1 MKLLLIISLLIS
13 SLLLQ
18 STVYASSHPQG
29 NFVLAGGQ
37 YRVSDESDPFEKID
51 KKFFSTLIIPVKD
64 GDIDFY
70 NTRPIDLESG
80 KQHYKGTISLN
91 LKGNY
96 DKDTGAINARFIQ
109 SGTYTYERKTDSG
122 FREGNGEFGFS
133 GKTTGTVI
141 DDLVVLS
148 FEGALSDKAISQAD
162 DKSIDSTANSGTP
175 WVKKVQFGT
184 SEWTGA
190 VNQEQATAEI
200 TDDSGARFSD
210 LSGQIEMWCPPNEGA
225 WDVVKMGTIIRVN
238 CHIKTDEDSTAKISF
253 SDMTT
258 FEMKP
263 ESEIVI
269 DTPPQKDSKLKLLA
283 GNIWANVKKMVKDG
297 TMEVH
302 MGQAVAGIKGTT
314 LVLEEKEGISTLKVI
329 EGLVEFKSS
338 VTQEV
343 KTVSSGQA
351 LSATSAGLQQITDFD
366 IELESKNWADN
377 RHEIIKTQTDE
388 VAKITD
394 NTTKSN
400 PDSINVILLIGAL
413 ALAVIIVLIRIL
425 RKKRILHNT

>member
-1 MKLLLIISLLIS
+1 
-13 SLLLQ
+13 
-18 STVYASSHPQG
+18 
-29 NFVLAGGQ
+29 
-37 YRVSDESDPFEKID
+37 
-51 KKFFSTLIIPVKD
+51 
-64 GDIDFY
+64 
-70 NTRPIDLESG
+70 
-80 KQHYKGTISLN
+80 
-91 LKGNY
+91 
-96 DKDTGAINARFIQ
+96 
-109 SGTYTYERKTDSG
+109 
-122 FREGNGEFGFS
+122 
-133 GKTTGTVI
+133 
-141 DDLVVLS
+141 
-148 FEGALSDKAISQAD
+148 
-162 DKSIDSTANSGTP
+162 
-175 WVKKVQFGT
+175 
-184 SEWTGA
+184 
-190 VNQEQATAEI
+190 
-200 TDDSGARFSD
+200 
-210 LSGQIEMWCPPNEGA
+210 MWCPPNEGA

-343 KTVSSGQA
+343 KTVSSGQS

-377 RHEIIKTQTDE
+377 RHETIKTQTDE
-388 VAKITD
+388 TTKITD
-394 NTTKSN
+394 NTTKSK
-400 PDSINVILLIGAL
+400 PDRLNVILPIGAL
-413 ALAVIIVLIRIL
+413 ALAIIIVLIRIL
-425 RKKRILHNT
+425 RRKRILHNT